1 MKPVARGALGARLL
15 RAAVFAAVCAVLS
28 AVGHTMAACASV
40 PWWAVAAGFLAV
52 FAVAAPLAG
61 RTRSTAGVVAA
72 LTVGQLGLHTLFG
85 LAQQR
90 ASAPAGTAGGG
101 SGGDAIVRT
110 AATLVCGGGPG
121 PLSHAQALRV
131 LHDAGIRPAAVL
143 AASGGGTGGGA
154 GTGSGGASGLLGILT
169 GMTGLTGPTGQSAP
183 IGMQGMPGM
192 SGMATMRGMAGP
204 SGIAALLPSLPM
216 LLGHLLAALATGWL
230 LRRGDLALLR
240 IVQLSAQGTQG
251 LGEVTETLTDA
262 ARLRALRAALTLV
275 RHLLAGLPGARAVRR
290 RPAPS
295 AYGIPPAPAAVAL
308 QHTVIRRGPPAALA
322 LAA

>member
-90 ASAPAGTAGGG
+90 ASAPAGTAGGS

-131 LHDAGIRPAAVL
+131 LRDAGIRPAAVL

-154 GTGSGGASGLLGILT
+154 GTGSGSASGLLGILT
-169 GMTGLTGPTGQSAP
+169 GMTGLTGQSAP
-183 IGMQGMPGM
+183 TGMRGMPGM
-192 SGMATMRGMAGP
+192 SGMAAMRGMAGP

-216 LLGHLLAALATGWL
+216 FLGHLLAALATGWL

-240 IVQLSAQGTQG
+240 IVQLSAQGSQG

-275 RHLLAGLPGARAVRR
+275 RHLLAGLPGAWAVPR